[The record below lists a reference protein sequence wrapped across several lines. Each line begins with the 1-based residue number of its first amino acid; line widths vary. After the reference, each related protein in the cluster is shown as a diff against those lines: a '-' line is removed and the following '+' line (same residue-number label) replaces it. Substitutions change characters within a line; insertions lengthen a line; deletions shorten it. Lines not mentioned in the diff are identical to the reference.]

1 MKKIR
6 FYFFISGLLLISS
19 CSPIPKGYN
28 VVSGSSD
35 IYVKYDK
42 LASSNFYNHKLFF
55 ERYVEY
61 KKPLEVYISER
72 DGNAQIRIS
81 LITSHEDP
89 IKYDQVLLYDGEGNQ
104 FLMDISRS
112 DKLNQVTVDGNHIE
126 MGDYGVTESDIYLLY
141 KIFGEEIASPTLR
154 FMGTRHYDVSLD
166 SKNVE
171 AIRQMLRFYKKK
183 RATLGK
189 ELDETKLDF

>member
-1 MKKIR
+1 MKKIT
-6 FYFFISGLLLISS
+6 FYFFIAAFIFLNS
-19 CSPIPKGYN
+19 CAPIPKGYN
-28 VVSGSSD
+28 AVSGSND

-42 LASSNFYNHKLFF
+42 LAASNFYNHKLFF

-61 KKPLEVYISER
+61 KKPLEIYISER

-81 LITSHEDP
+81 LMTSHDVP

-104 FLMDISRS
+104 LVMDISGPN
-112 DKLNQVTVDGNHIE
+112 KVYKTTIEGYHIE
-126 MGDYGVTESDIYLLY
+126 LGDYGVSEKEIYTLY
-141 KIFGEEIASPTLR
+141 KIFRDEIATPTVR
-154 FMGTRHYDVSLD
+154 FMGNRHYDVSLD
-166 SKNVE
+166 NKNVE
-171 AIRQMLRFYKKK
+171 AVRQMLRFYKKK